1 MIYDMSLQLINKN
14 DNHNEISQI
23 QVNPEN
29 TDIIQPINTNK
40 KYIIKQGNKIYKEND
55 YLSKIWDLMNDNTFK
70 QFYNNYL
77 NEFTEIQV
85 TMVYLNAYK
94 NIENLY
100 FKKFNRKIK
109 KGEMMFLLKE
119 IMKNNFMR
127 KYFINDTSKKGLI
140 QIDDNMMKYDLN
152 NILNNNE
159 FLLLQ

>member
-1 MIYDMSLQLINKN
+1 MNYDMSLHLINKN

-23 QVNPEN
+23 QVNPKN

-40 KYIIKQGNKIYKEND
+40 KYIIKQGNKIYREND